1 MLMRMSEEPKGAEES
16 IDSKFGTRLRRYR
29 DSKGLSISDLAEL
42 SKTKD
47 GTIRQIELHNTGM
60 PSFIN
65 GLKLAAA
72 LGISPYELAELPE
85 PGSTPPAAA
94 LESSVPPPDLAAVR
108 AEIDRMQERAELER
122 AALQSQVDQIASQIA
137 QLAVQLGDVEP
148 PKRRR
153 TSA

>member
-1 MLMRMSEEPKGAEES
+1 MRMSEELKGAEEP

-85 PGSTPPAAA
+85 PGSTPLAAA
-94 LESSVPPPDLAAVR
+94 SESPVPTLDFAAVR
-108 AEIDRMQERAELER
+108 AELAKMRLQGELER
-122 AALQSQVDQIASQIA
+122 AALQSQVDQIASQIG
-137 QLAVQLGDVEP
+137 QLAVRLGEP
-148 PKRRR
+148 EPANRRR
-153 TSA
+153 KPL